1 MRKHKRTIALAL
13 AMISLLSVGAL
24 GIAPAQAAEPDRHVT
39 VTGIGTISVVPDAV
53 RFYPSVTALASTSK
67 DALANASKT
76 ATAVRTALK
85 NQGIATKDVKSSN
98 LSVFPEYNYTQDK
111 GSVIVGYRATQS
123 FTIVIRKADTAG
135 KVVEAVVGAGNENVM
150 INGIVPFI
158 TKGSAAMEEAR
169 AAAVADARSRAA
181 SYAKLLGT
189 SLGKVVYLQENSAPS
204 YSFPMLGVAKAA
216 ADGSTPEIDLG
227 EEEVT
232 VTITVRWALN

>member
-1 MRKHKRTIALAL
+1 MRKKLTASVITLLLGLGYLGYAAL
-13 AMISLLSVGAL
+13 
-24 GIAPAQAAEPDRHVT
+24 PASAAESTRHVT
-39 VTGIGTISVVPDAV
+39 VTGVGTASVTPDAV
-53 RFYPSVTALASTSK
+53 RFFASVSNLAATNKTALSNAST
-67 DALANASKT
+67 AAS
-76 ATAVRTALK
+76 AVRKALSA
-85 NQGIATKDVKSSN
+85 NNIATKDVKTSS
-98 LSVFPEYNYTQDK
+98 LTVYPEYNYTQDK
-111 GSVIVGYRATQS
+111 GSTIVGYRATQS
-123 FTIVIRKADTAG
+123 FTVVIRKADTAG
-135 KVVEAVVGAGNENVM
+135 NVVEAVVGAGNENVM

-216 ADGSTPEIDLG
+216 ADGSTPEIALG